1 MRNLVYFIKNIF
13 RFHKA
18 LWQYREWEY
27 ESILLFQKEHLVL
40 LRGSIQNSYMKSVN
54 YQKQIKRIDEMT
66 LLVDRLLKDDYH
78 DMYLT
83 FGEVLTEKRGNGCWT
98 ITDLGVSYKKG
109 VNHKR
114 VDFEKQREQDWNR
127 LNYLVNKY
135 GRGLWT

>member
-13 RFHKA
+13 RFRKA

-40 LRGSIQNSYMKSVN
+40 LRDSIQNSCMKSVN
-54 YQKQIKRIDEMT
+54 YQKQIKRIDEMS
-66 LLVDRLLKDDYH
+66 LLVDRLLKDDYR

-83 FGEVLTEKRGNGCWT
+83 FGDILSERLGDGHWT
-98 ITDLGVSYKKG
+98 ITDLSVRRKKG

-114 VDFEKQREQDWNR
+114 VDSEKQKEQDWNR

-135 GRGLWT
+135 GRGLWN